1 MDRMFSDL
9 VVSRD
14 GAAARRSGL
23 ALPASLVLHAAAGT
37 ILVLIP
43 LLTPDTLPR
52 AETAP
57 APIPGFV
64 RLPPAGSGST
74 TRPPSVRPP
83 RPSLPPSMAFVADPP
98 PLPELPQ
105 DDGLDIP
112 AIAIGPGGQAGVPCL
127 FGCDPNGVPGAEP
140 GVPGVGPGPA
150 TAMTPLRPGGDI
162 RPPLKEHNV
171 LPVYPEIAR
180 AARVQGN
187 VVLDCTIS
195 REGRVVDVKV
205 LSGHVLLQPAAVEA
219 VRQWLYRPT
228 LLNGV
233 PVPVV
238 MTVTVRFTLDR

>member
-37 ILVLIP
+37 ILVLLP
-43 LLTPDTLPR
+43 LLTPDTLPP

-57 APIPGFV
+57 APVPGLV
-64 RLPPAGSGST
+64 RLPLAGGVVT

-83 RPSLPPSMAFVADPP
+83 RPSPPPSMAFVADPT

-112 AIAIGPGGQAGVPCL
+112 AIAVGPVGQVVPCL
-127 FGCDPNGVPGAEP
+127 IGCDPNGVPGGEP
-140 GVPGVGPGPA
+140 GVAGFGPGLSPA
-150 TAMTPLRPGGDI
+150 VTPLRPGGDI
-162 RPPLKEHNV
+162 RPPLKERNV